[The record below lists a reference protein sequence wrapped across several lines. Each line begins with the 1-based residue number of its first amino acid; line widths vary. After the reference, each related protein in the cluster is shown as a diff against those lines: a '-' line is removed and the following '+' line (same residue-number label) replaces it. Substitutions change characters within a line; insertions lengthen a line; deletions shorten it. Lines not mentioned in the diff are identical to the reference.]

1 MTNFKTT
8 CKKILKTFFITFFI
22 FSFILFL
29 KLFFKENSLNL
40 IFFTLPLYV
49 KFFYIFQIF
58 FSIFLLVFL
67 IFILNESEKKVFPQ
81 RKSEFSSYGTFKA
94 HNFHVNAP
102 DESVLEELEVL
113 PFSADE
119 EDLIPLEECPESEE
133 IGFPIQ
139 DDKKDLS
146 KDSVLVSNIDLKSSG
161 QDDEFQEEF
170 LIELNHVCDFKK
182 PSEDIADNFLV
193 EIPLD
198 KKNFN

>member
-8 CKKILKTFFITFFI
+8 CKKILKIFFITFFI

-49 KFFYIFQIF
+49 KFF
-58 FSIFLLVFL
+58 SIFLLVFL
-67 IFILNESEKKVFPQ
+67 IFILNESEKQVFPQ

-102 DESVLEELEVL
+102 DEPVLEELEVL
-113 PFSADE
+113 PFSSDE

-133 IGFPIQ
+133 IGFPVQ

-198 KKNFN
+198 LKKL

>member
-67 IFILNESEKKVFPQ
+67 VFFLNESEQNVFPQ
-81 RKSEFSSYGTFKA
+81 RKYEFSSSGTFKA
-94 HNFHVNAP
+94 HNFHVNTS
-102 DESVLEELEVL
+102 DEPVLEELEVL
-113 PFSADE
+113 PFSSDE

-133 IGFPIQ
+133 IGFPAQ

-161 QDDEFQEEF
+161 QDNEFQEEF

-182 PSEDIADNFLV
+182 SSEDIADNFLV

>member
-8 CKKILKTFFITFFI
+8 CKKILKIFFITFFI

-49 KFFYIFQIF
+49 KFF
-58 FSIFLLVFL
+58 SIFLLVFL
-67 IFILNESEKKVFPQ
+67 IFILNESEKQVFPQ

-102 DESVLEELEVL
+102 DEPVLEELEVL
-113 PFSADE
+113 PFSSDE

-133 IGFPIQ
+133 IGFPVQ

-161 QDDEFQEEF
+161 KDDEFQEEF
-170 LIELNHVCDFKK
+170 LIELNHVCDFKN

-198 KKNFN
+198 LKKL

>member
-8 CKKILKTFFITFFI
+8 CKKILKIFFITFFI

-49 KFFYIFQIF
+49 KFF
-58 FSIFLLVFL
+58 SIFLLVFL
-67 IFILNESEKKVFPQ
+67 IFILNESEKQVFPQ

-94 HNFHVNAP
+94 HNFHVNTA
-102 DESVLEELEVL
+102 DEPVLEELEVL
-113 PFSADE
+113 PFSSDE

-133 IGFPIQ
+133 IGFPVQ

-161 QDDEFQEEF
+161 QNDEFQEEF

-198 KKNFN
+198 LKKL